1 MTRSLSLSILVLTL
15 FFAHR
20 PAIAGEP
27 DSPPPAPE
35 EAPTQTAPSPGPTP
49 PEAPAPAVQP
59 PTKLPI
65 PADEEIVASVKETLE
80 KDSDLTANADLT
92 VRCEVGILTVGGKA
106 RTLAQLRQAERLAG
120 SVRGVLDVVVTAA
133 VTTRGVPDS
142 QILMEA
148 QQAFDIPSFAGDRI
162 GVAVSE
168 GRMRLDGIVTS
179 YARKLLAEKTASGIE
194 GVTLILNS
202 LRVASVSEGNDE
214 ELAHRILLLLTGGLT
229 PIPGEFD
236 VTVKNGRALL
246 KGHVPLYYL
255 RQQAQRL
262 AFSVGGV
269 KEVDNRLTV
278 DPSTPTP

>member
-1 MTRSLSLSILVLTL
+1 MTRSPSLSILVLTL
-15 FFAHR
+15 AFAHP
-20 PAIAGEP
+20 PASAEEP
-27 DSPPPAPE
+27 ESPPAAPP
-35 EAPTQTAPSPGPTP
+35 EAQTQTAPSPGPTP
-49 PEAPAPAVQP
+49 PETAAPAIEPPAKLSI
-59 PTKLPI
+59 PT
-65 PADEEIVASVKETLE
+65 DEEIVASVKETLQR
-80 KDSDLTANADLT
+80 DSDLTANADL
-92 VRCEVGILTVGGKA
+92 VVKCEVGILTLGGRA

-120 SVRGVLDVVVTAA
+120 TVRGVLDVVVTAA
-133 VTTRGVPDS
+133 VTTRGAPDS

-148 QQAFDIPSFAGDRI
+148 QRAFDIPSFSGDRI

-168 GRMRLDGIVTS
+168 GRIRLDGTVIS
-179 YARKLLAEKTASGIE
+179 YARKLLAEKTASEIE

-202 LRVASVSEGNDE
+202 LKVVTAPEGNDE

-229 PIPGEFD
+229 PIPGEFE
-236 VTVKNGRALL
+236 VTVKGGRALL

-278 DPSTPTP
+278 DPAAPAP